1 MRRVSLVVVL
11 STLTLITV
19 GAKAQQAEQP
29 PQNPEQGNP
38 FAMWDVQKM
47 IDRATSQV
55 VKRYALTPEQ
65 ETFTRNLMATGVNN
79 FLDKNEGPI
88 RDIFAQA
95 IKYQISGSPPPPEKV
110 KEWTAQITPMFD
122 EAKGMIVAGNR
133 DFREILS
140 DDQKKIHDIDLK
152 IMEKNFTDAEQR
164 LDRWREGDFN
174 PERDFGSN
182 NKKDRKAAAQRAPVA
197 PAAPP
202 AAVET
207 QAPEA
212 VTETPPAP
220 PAPAAPQ
227 PAAPSRAVSP
237 GYASTDRTAD
247 LWEMYVRRFI
257 QNYQLD
263 QSQSNLAMQIL
274 EETKKRA
281 NEYLASRK
289 DEYQKLQTQLASA
302 AGDQAASGE
311 ILKQI
316 GELNKPVQEDLFNEM
331 KQRLDQIPTEAQ
343 RKAYDA
349 AHPKKATASAPASR
363 PVASRPTATRPAS
376 LRPAANRPTTSRPAL
391 RRMAPTTRP
400 SAVGQPTTAAPAPAA
415 ARPTASN

>member
-1 MRRVSLVVVL
+1 MRLVSLVVVW
-11 STLTLITV
+11 SALTLITV
-19 GAKAQQAEQP
+19 GAGAQQTEQP

-79 FLDKNEGPI
+79 FLDKHEGPI

-95 IKYQISGSPPPPEKV
+95 IRYQISGSPPPADKV

-164 LDRWREGDFN
+164 LGRWREGGFD
-174 PERDFGSN
+174 PAKDLGPPP
-182 NKKDRKAAAQRAPVA
+182 KTDRKTTPPPA
-197 PAAPP
+197 PATPAP
-202 AAVET
+202 AVET
-207 QAPEA
+207 AAPEP
-212 VTETPPAP
+212 VTETPAAPTPTPP
-220 PAPAAPQ
+220 PAPAPV
-227 PAAPSRAVSP
+227 VSP

-289 DEYQKLQTQLASA
+289 DEYQKLQTQLTNA
-302 AGDQAASGE
+302 AGDQAVSGE
-311 ILKQI
+311 IQKQI
-316 GELNKPVQEDLFNEM
+316 AELNKPVQEDLFNEM
-331 KQRLDQIPTEAQ
+331 KQRLDRIPTEEQ
-343 RKAYDA
+343 RKAYEA
-349 AHPKKATASAPASR
+349 AHPKKAAASAPASR
-363 PVASRPTATRPAS
+363 PVASRPTATRPTR
-376 LRPAANRPTTSRPAL
+376 LRPAANRSTTSRPAL

-400 SAVGQPTTAAPAPAA
+400 STVGQPTAVAPAPAA
-415 ARPTASN
+415 ARPTAPK